1 MNSARR
7 FEKGESYV
15 EFRFDGNAVKMRNT
29 ETIGR
34 VDMNRTAALDR
45 IATLEATGWDEV
57 DPC

>member
-1 MNSARR
+1 MNTARR

-29 ETIGR
+29 LLER

-45 IATLEATGWDEV
+45 IATLEATGWVEV

>member
-15 EFRFDGNAVKMRNT
+15 EFRFDGNAVKMRNSLC
-29 ETIGR
+29 ER
-34 VDMNRTAALDR
+34 DEMNRTAALDR
-45 IATLEATGWDEV
+45 IATLEATGWAEV

>member
-1 MNSARR
+1 MNTARR

-29 ETIGR
+29 LLERT
-34 VDMNRTAALDR
+34 DMNRTAALDR
-45 IATLEATGWDEV
+45 IATLEATGWVEV

>member
-15 EFRFDGNAVKMRNT
+15 QFNFDGNAVKMRNT
-29 ETIGR
+29 LLER

-45 IATLEATGWDEV
+45 IATLEATGWVEV